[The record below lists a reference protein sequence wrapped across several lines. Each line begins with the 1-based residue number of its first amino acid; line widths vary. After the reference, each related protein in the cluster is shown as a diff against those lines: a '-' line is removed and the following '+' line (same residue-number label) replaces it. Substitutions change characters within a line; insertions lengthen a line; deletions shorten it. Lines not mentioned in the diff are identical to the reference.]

1 MQISVAECL
10 SLSARRVP
18 HAVALIFEGRSWTY
32 QALDAQ
38 SSALAGRLEALG
50 LKRHDRITLYGPN
63 SVQWVVAYYAIM
75 KMGGVVNPL
84 NLMLTPR
91 EAAFAMKDC
100 GARAIVGDSTKVAA
114 LQALPGETDVRHV
127 IAWGLPQSADALD
140 FDAMTQGLAL
150 SGANDAGSRSIQRAY
165 PRADIALDDPCT
177 VGYTSGTTGLPK
189 GALLSH
195 RAIVLNVEMTALM
208 HVRTAADIMV
218 SALPCSHVYGN
229 VAMQSIFARGGTV
242 VLHKTFNAAAV
253 LASIAQYR
261 ATLLEGVPTMYMYLL
276 NEPTLSQ
283 YDVSSLTRCT
293 VGGQTMPVATMR
305 AVEAAFGCPLLELW
319 GMTELGGL
327 GTTHGFY
334 GPRKLGSIGIAL
346 PHVQLRIADLEQP
359 ERELPAGST
368 GELQVRGPITM
379 REYVGQPE
387 ATAATLLAGGWLRT
401 GDLARVDEDGF
412 VFVVDRLKDLII
424 TAGFNVY
431 PAELERVIAEHPGVA
446 MVAVGAIKD
455 SLKGEL
461 AKAYVVAKA
470 GVELNLDELHDHCRE
485 RLAAYKMPRAF
496 QIVADLPKTSTGK
509 VLRRELHTLDV
520 H

>member
-1 MQISVAECL
+1 MQTSVAEL
-10 SLSARRVP
+10 LTTPARLFP
-18 HAVALIFEGRSWTY
+18 DSVALVFEGRSLSY
-32 QALDAQ
+32 AELDAQ
-38 SSALAGRLEALG
+38 SSALAEGLERLG
-50 LKRHDRITLYGPN
+50 LEPGHRITLYGAN
-63 SVQWVVAYYAIM
+63 GVEWLVSYYAIM

-100 GARAIVGDSTKVAA
+100 GARAVLGDSSKIVA
-114 LQALPGETDVRHV
+114 LQPLLRETDVGYV
-127 IAWGLPQSADALD
+127 VAWGLPLPNDALD
-140 FDAMTQGLAL
+140 YDAMIRDTGGLTAC
-150 SGANDAGSRSIQRAY
+150 GASAAPVY
-165 PRADIALDDPCT
+165 PRASIQPDDPCT

-208 HVRTAADIMV
+208 HVRTQADVMV

-229 VAMQSIFARGGTV
+229 VAMQSVFARGGTV
-242 VLHKTFNAAAV
+242 VLHKTFHAATV
-253 LASIAQYR
+253 LESVAHHR

-276 NEPTLSQ
+276 NEPTLKQ
-283 YDVSSLTRCT
+283 YDLSSLTRCT
-293 VGGQTMPVATMR
+293 VGGQTMPVATMQ
-305 AVEAAFGCPLLELW
+305 AVETAFGCPLLELW

-346 PHVQLRIADLEQP
+346 PHVQLRIAEPEHPEQQVP
-359 ERELPAGST
+359 TGST

-401 GDLARVDEDGF
+401 GDLARMDDEGF

-424 TAGFNVY
+424 TAGFNIY
-431 PAELERVIAEHPGVA
+431 PAELERAIAEHPGVA
-446 MVAVGAIKD
+446 MVAVGSVKD
-455 SLKGEL
+455 ALKGEL
-461 AKAYVVAKA
+461 AKAYVVPKV
-470 GVELNLDELHDHCRE
+470 GVDIDIAMLEQHCRE
-485 RLAAYKMPRAF
+485 RLAAYKVPRAF
-496 QIVADLPKTSTGK
+496 QLVADLPKTSTGK
-509 VLRRELHTLDV
+509 VLRRQLHTLDP